1 MIIKGKVLVNT
12 LMFQM
17 EIGQEGFLSTDA
29 IMIVNNKEIFI
40 NTGMSISEV
49 KMEDKHIIPIKRTG
63 PNIDDFEIDLDIAIS
78 FYNNK
83 CTEEERTS
91 IMERKNSIGPFKVD
105 TEKYHPERY
114 REQLYPRMDMEE
126 LVNALVLNN
135 TMLES
140 TPGDEV
146 YLGNTKVIRGLIK
159 VRIQKLPLQELK
171 MYQKTFLPLTE
182 AEIEEGEM
190 VNYAADEKIHNL
202 INQQIQKFK
211 VQKRLDEMSKEEL
224 QIELELANENQD
236 FERSSE
242 IVKIMRKK

>member
-17 EIGQEGFLSTDA
+17 EVGQEGFLSTDA
-29 IMIVNNKEIFI
+29 IMIVNNEEIFI

-105 TEKYHPERY
+105 TEKYHPENY
-114 REQLYPRMDMEE
+114 REQMYPRMDVEE
-126 LVNALVLNN
+126 LANALAANN
-135 TMLES
+135 SMLENV
-140 TPGDEV
+140 PGDDV
-146 YLGNTKVIRGLIK
+146 YIGNVKVIRRLIK
-159 VRIQKLPLQELK
+159 EKIQKLSLQELK
-171 MYQKTFLPLTE
+171 MFQKTFLPLTE
-182 AEIEEGEM
+182 EQIETGEM
-190 VNYAADEKIHNL
+190 VNYAGDERIHQL
-202 INQQIQKFK
+202 INTKIQELKN
-211 VQKRLDEMSKEEL
+211 QKQLGNMNREEL
-224 QIELELANENQD
+224 ETELALANENQD
-236 FERSSE
+236 FERSIE
-242 IVKIMRKK
+242 IVKIMKEK